1 MGVTFE
7 DALSDPAEGQIVIVS
22 IVTVP
27 LCILATILRLVAT
40 RRSRRKYG
48 WDDLF
53 AVLGLLGFL
62 VYACT
67 PLAGKSSDALRAG
80 IKLSNEDMQ
89 TNTILVY
96 RRGCSR

>member
-7 DALSDPAEGQIVIVS
+7 DALSDPAQGQILIGS

-27 LCILATILRLVAT
+27 LCVLATILRLVAT
-40 RRSRRKYG
+40 RRSRRNFG

-53 AVLGLLGFL
+53 AVLALLGFL

-67 PLAGKSSDALRAG
+67 PYIG
-80 IKLSNEDMQ
+80 KLSKLLPAQIQLPHEEA
-89 TNTILVY
+89 
-96 RRGCSR
+96 